1 MRKHLFTITPLLF
14 FIVPPIIAQSGFPS
28 SHGYWEGDWG
38 SDTPFNIYLEPGEN
52 GAMSGTI
59 TWSLTYYDFKE
70 NKTIEVYPKEFL
82 KGTWNEKTGL
92 LMLNT
97 VSEEDP
103 HNLLVP
109 GYYQMQMDV
118 SGAVMKGFTTAP
130 SKGGMK
136 TEITMTRIRV

>member
-1 MRKHLFTITPLLF
+1 MIKQIFTITPFLF
-14 FIVPPIIAQSGFPS
+14 FIVSTAISQSGFPS

-70 NKTIEVYPKEFL
+70 NKRVEVYPKEFL
-82 KGTWNEKTGL
+82 KGTWNAKTGL
-92 LMLNT
+92 LILNT

-103 HNLLVP
+103 HELVVP

-118 SGAVMKGFTTAP
+118 SGAVMKGFTT
-130 SKGGMK
+130 SSYGGITK
-136 TEITMTRIRV
+136 TEITMTRIRA